1 MTEPLDNIEV
11 LKQLL
16 QQRQTAEQEL
26 ERARNTFLKLNGA
39 IEALE
44 QIESSKLAEGETLAG
59 KLGLNQQQDQQAQPA
74 PEFNAEAGS

>member
-44 QIESSKLAEGETLAG
+44 QIESSKLEEGENLMN
-59 KLGLNQQQDQQAQPA
+59 KLNPPQDEPITPQVVD
-74 PEFNAEAGS
+74 